1 MKKLESARLRL
12 FPLHSVLFPGAMLN
26 VHVFEPRYK
35 RMVSECLELK
45 EAFGVALIAEG
56 EEAGDPR
63 VVPYK
68 IGTAAEITDITPLGG
83 GRFYVC
89 ATGRRRFHIDEVTDR
104 EPYLQAKVTYLDED
118 KAGDPRA
125 LLHLADEIRGVF
137 NKYLRLLTDF
147 SGVRAEMKLPG
158 DPVEAS
164 FLIADTLQVADA
176 MKQRLLEI
184 SDTEKRLTIELE
196 FLRRLLPQLRALL
209 ERKKD
214 LPALRGGEPLRK
226 TIRSDQERFF
236 GKYFSLN

>member
-12 FPLHSVLFPGAMLN
+12 FPLHSVLFPGATLN

-35 RMVSECLELK
+35 RMLSECLELK
-45 EAFGVALIAEG
+45 EPFGVALIAEG
-56 EEAGDPR
+56 EEAGDPG

-68 IGTAAEITDITPLGG
+68 IGTAAEISDVTPLGG

-89 ATGRRRFHIDEVTDR
+89 AKGRRRFHIDEVTDR
-104 EPYLQAKVTYLDED
+104 EPYLQANVTYLDED
-118 KAGDPRA
+118 KTGDPRA
-125 LLHLADEIRGVF
+125 LSRLADEIRAVF
-137 NKYLRLLTDF
+137 GKCLHLLTDF
-147 SGVRAEMKLPG
+147 SGVRAVIKLPA
-158 DPVEAS
+158 DPLEAS
-164 FLIADTLQVADA
+164 FIIADTLQVADT

-209 ERKKD
+209 ERRKD
-214 LPALRGGEPLRK
+214 TTALREGEPLRK

>member
-12 FPLHSVLFPGAMLN
+12 FPLNAVLFPGATLN

-45 EAFGVALIAEG
+45 EPFGVVLIAEG
-56 EEAGDPR
+56 EEAGDEA

-68 IGTAAEITDITPLGG
+68 IGTTAEISDIAPLGG
-83 GRFYVC
+83 GRFYVS
-89 ATGRRRFHIDEVTDR
+89 TVGRRRFHINEIRDR
-104 EPYLQAKVTYLDED
+104 EPYLQADVTYLEED
-118 KAGDPRA
+118 VAGDPLA
-125 LLHLADEIRGVF
+125 LLQLVGEIRGVF
-137 NKYLRLLTDF
+137 GKYLKLLMDF
-147 SGVRAEMKLPG
+147 SGVRAEVKLPV
-158 DPVEAS
+158 DPLEAS
-164 FLIADTLQVADA
+164 FIIADTLQVADT

-209 ERKKD
+209 ERRKD
-214 LPALRGGEPLRK
+214 QPALRGGEPLRK